1 VIFFVRALKLA
12 FVETGTFLTSR
23 QIIEPLSDCQVI
35 RDDTVNLNS
44 VGILLLVTISARRT
58 AWSPV
63 SDVGGEMMG
72 LITVSFSAL
81 LKLQILVAQYTN
93 MLHH

>member
-1 VIFFVRALKLA
+1 
-12 FVETGTFLTSR
+12 
-23 QIIEPLSDCQVI
+23 
-35 RDDTVNLNS
+35 VNLNS
-44 VGILLLVTISARRT
+44 VGILLLVIISARRT

-81 LKLQILVAQYTN
+81 LKLQDLGRTVHKHAPSLIILG
-93 MLHH
+93 H